1 MTVPAHRWSLTG
13 LTLVLLLCCGLAGNS
28 AAPFTTPDQPSQL
41 LTLHDL
47 ADGLHNRLSEVRP
60 AGFEEQ
66 DDSDTVAASDVSY
79 SPATQ
84 IGHPSSKAFRAFAA
98 SRHHWRPA
106 SRAPPTS
113 RSI

>member
-28 AAPFTTPDQPSQL
+28 VAPFTAPDQPSQL

-47 ADGLHNRLSEVRP
+47 ADGLYNRLSEVRP
-60 AGFEEQ
+60 ASVDEQ
-66 DDSDTVAASDVSY
+66 DDSDALAVSEVSY
-79 SPATQ
+79 SPASQ
-84 IGHPSSKAFRAFAA
+84 IGHASSKAFRAFAT

>member
-28 AAPFTTPDQPSQL
+28 VAPFIAPDQPSQL

-60 AGFEEQ
+60 ASVDEQ
-66 DDSDTVAASDVSY
+66 DDSDALAVSEVSY
-79 SPATQ
+79 SPASQ
-84 IGHPSSKAFRAFAA
+84 IGHASSKAFRAFAT